1 MFVIKKIIIAMKMF
15 VNTLFMKIDIG
26 KLISI
31 VWMILIIILLFLIL
45 RDVNYIM
52 QLFHAYV
59 SMAAEIVRH

>member
-31 VWMILIIILLFLIL
+31 VWMIVMIILLFLIL